1 MWFLILVSVCFS
13 FLYFANVHFTNNKFT
28 VFAGCADLCVNPIR
42 ANFELNIM
50 KTYQSSINSEK
61 KLGSPV
67 LLIKILNKR
76 QCYFANVS

>member
-1 MWFLILVSVCFS
+1 MWFLILVFVFYA
-13 FLYFANVHFTNNKFT
+13 FLYFAKVRFVNNKFT

-61 KLGSPV
+61 KLGSPA
-67 LLIKILNKR
+67 LLINILNKS
-76 QCYFANVS
+76 QCYFANV